1 MKHGDL
7 VLGVD
12 GGGTKTVA
20 WLAPREAA
28 DEANVL
34 GRGKAGPSNV
44 RTVGFDTAI
53 QNIDQAIRLAFED
66 AQLDRGLVA
75 GICIG
80 LAGADRDA
88 ERVPLRAWAEQQ
100 RLANHVIVTN
110 DAIPLIYLGSAD
122 GCGVALVAGTGS
134 VAFGRNN
141 AGQVARSGGWGPL
154 FGDEGSGY
162 AIAVAGLRAVAH
174 AADGRGMETTL
185 LDHFLQ
191 AFNVPNANELIPAIY
206 SPHIDRSQIAT
217 YANLVFAADASGD
230 EVARDIIHKSADSLA
245 AMVESVARQ
254 LELAIRAF
262 PLAVTG
268 GVLLHQEP
276 YRARLLLSLAERDID
291 VAPVTVVEHAV
302 AGALRM
308 ATCDACD

>member
-44 RTVGFDTAI
+44 RTVGFDPAI

-66 AQLDRGLVA
+66 AQLDRGSVA
-75 GICIG
+75 SICIG

-100 RLANHVIVTN
+100 QLAEHITVTN
-110 DAIPLIYLGSAD
+110 DAIPLIYVGSAD

-134 VAFGRNN
+134 VAFGRNSE
-141 AGQVARSGGWGPL
+141 GQVARCGGWGPL

-174 AADGRGMETTL
+174 ASDGRGSATTL
-185 LDHFLQ
+185 CDLFLQ
-191 AFNVPNANELIPAIY
+191 AFNVSNANELIPAIY
-206 SPHIDRSQIAT
+206 SPHIDRPQIAT
-217 YANLVFAADASGD
+217 YANLVFAADAAGD
-230 EVARDIIHKSADSLA
+230 EVARYIIDKSAESLA
-245 AMVESVARQ
+245 AMIESVVRQ
-254 LELAIRAF
+254 LALTKRSV
-262 PLAVTG
+262 PLALTG
-268 GVLLHQEP
+268 GVILNQEA
-276 YRARLLLSLAERDID
+276 YRERLLRSLAARSVGI
-291 VAPVTVVEHAV
+291 APVTFVEHAV
-302 AGALRM
+302 VGAIRM
-308 ATCDACD
+308 AVCNQA